1 MSESIIQIERE
12 WRLLLKEYQYVGE
25 LALTKEEVQEFGKL
39 LGKEIL
45 YDHYLGAGAVLVTVA
60 TNCAYHEYDEQGF
73 WLHFFGILNIEENNV
88 LKQTIGERIES
99 WLFENGFIQ
108 DIREGSFRFVGPI
121 LRQSGITK
129 KYLQK
134 FSEFMQQWGRTYT
147 WHRLEDI
154 DYETYKS
161 LVPDEGASKYLLSF
175 LRDKYGW
182 EFTRDVAR
190 GMQQLT
196 SGLVSPEDLAAS
208 KGYRPGFWEYFLKE
222 LGETRARKGVISKTN
237 VPLPLLKFLVDL
249 GDIALVFDHEYVKK
263 RAYRIGSKTL
273 DDPILPL
280 HDMGLFKEK
289 ISIFIKTE
297 EGAEIRREI
306 SGWDPKVTDYAIF
319 SGDTGCYVSSPSRT
333 LAGTCHV
340 ILPDNIQPPNE
351 LVIDHL
357 GPVQIGSTKYRGWS
371 IDVKSPSDLAF
382 LPGGPPPQLGQ
393 EFPKLSW
400 INTDGLRLGQSDLY
414 EIFVGHPPKLRIEN
428 PQMIHESSLILTL
441 NVNGRKEALRLP
453 AIDGPILL
461 NIDVP
466 TPSRGEIGLELVG
479 RNQKLSENPSLN
491 ERLYFCVIPDCSID
505 WPKGLFHYKD
515 KPTVKLI
522 TCGEVSLNL
531 FDCNRSNLDSN
542 LWEIP
547 ERVDF
552 VRGEINSGS
561 VTVNVSKRIHR
572 ADLTR
577 VSNPQDRLI
586 ERDELIDGIELIA
599 KGYPGNTI
607 RVALIS
613 SRGKVTRLADL
624 GKSDI
629 SGSFHF
635 NSKVFSDSIGAF
647 PDPVGS
653 FTVDYNGC
661 PIASPTLFHDE
672 KKIRSRF
679 LSTFVDRSW
688 YNSDFE
694 PLSESLDR
702 IVDVLNG
709 QIDDFSLTICNV
721 FPQGLAK
728 WFRKLLVGLAIV
740 ENKRLDVDTVDN
752 ALKFYK
758 STDPDFFTAMT
769 WFKNAGQFFDTAED
783 GGELLSVVDANHL
796 KTQRKE
802 FVLPDWVET
811 KWSDLFAKVERRLS
825 EYVELEDLL
834 SEWRLHVIGDDN
846 HSRLCD
852 NYSGG
857 EPLKAAWTFY
867 WSADFNKAFKY
878 AVRASDD
885 HPKSPLKELA
895 LIVKGLAAL
904 RKCLFDGAESELP
917 ESAHSKLI
925 PYLETT
931 NYLSRLF
938 RGLNVERLPLTM
950 DGSIDT
956 SYLPIRTE
964 DMGLLSR
971 DFLRPENPLRSQRSA
986 QYGDWL
992 MTLARYC
999 HARLVSDKDS
1009 CHEAEKGLQ
1018 DVIAK
1023 GDLRGG
1029 IIKKI
1034 LEQKDYA
1041 RL

>member
-1 MSESIIQIERE
+1 M
-12 WRLLLKEYQYVGE
+12 
-25 LALTKEEVQEFGKL
+25 
-39 LGKEIL
+39 
-45 YDHYLGAGAVLVTVA
+45 AVL
-60 TNCAYHEYDEQGF
+60 
-73 WLHFFGILNIEENNV
+73 
-88 LKQTIGERIES
+88 S
-99 WLFENGFIQ
+99 
-108 DIREGSFRFVGPI
+108 
-121 LRQSGITK
+121 
-129 KYLQK
+129 
-134 FSEFMQQWGRTYT
+134 
-147 WHRLEDI
+147 
-154 DYETYKS
+154 
-161 LVPDEGASKYLLSF
+161 
-175 LRDKYGW
+175 
-182 EFTRDVAR
+182 
-190 GMQQLT
+190 
-196 SGLVSPEDLAAS
+196 
-208 KGYRPGFWEYFLKE
+208 
-222 LGETRARKGVISKTN
+222 
-237 VPLPLLKFLVDL
+237 
-249 GDIALVFDHEYVKK
+249 
-263 RAYRIGSKTL
+263 
-273 DDPILPL
+273 
-280 HDMGLFKEK
+280 
-289 ISIFIKTE
+289 
-297 EGAEIRREI
+297 
-306 SGWDPKVTDYAIF
+306 
-319 SGDTGCYVSSPSRT
+319 
-333 LAGTCHV
+333 
-340 ILPDNIQPPNE
+340 
-351 LVIDHL
+351 
-357 GPVQIGSTKYRGWS
+357 
-371 IDVKSPSDLAF
+371 
-382 LPGGPPPQLGQ
+382 
-393 EFPKLSW
+393 
-400 INTDGLRLGQSDLY
+400 
-414 EIFVGHPPKLRIEN
+414 HP
-428 PQMIHESSLILTL
+428 
-441 NVNGRKEALRLP
+441 
-453 AIDGPILL
+453 
-461 NIDVP
+461 
-466 TPSRGEIGLELVG
+466 
-479 RNQKLSENPSLN
+479 
-491 ERLYFCVIPDCSID
+491 
-505 WPKGLFHYKD
+505 
-515 KPTVKLI
+515 
-522 TCGEVSLNL
+522 
-531 FDCNRSNLDSN
+531 
-542 LWEIP
+542 
-547 ERVDF
+547 
-552 VRGEINSGS
+552 
-561 VTVNVSKRIHR
+561 
-572 ADLTR
+572 
-577 VSNPQDRLI
+577 
-586 ERDELIDGIELIA
+586 
-599 KGYPGNTI
+599 
-607 RVALIS
+607 
-613 SRGKVTRLADL
+613 
-624 GKSDI
+624 
-629 SGSFHF
+629 
-635 NSKVFSDSIGAF
+635 
-647 PDPVGS
+647 
-653 FTVDYNGC
+653 
-661 PIASPTLFHDE
+661 PTLFHDE